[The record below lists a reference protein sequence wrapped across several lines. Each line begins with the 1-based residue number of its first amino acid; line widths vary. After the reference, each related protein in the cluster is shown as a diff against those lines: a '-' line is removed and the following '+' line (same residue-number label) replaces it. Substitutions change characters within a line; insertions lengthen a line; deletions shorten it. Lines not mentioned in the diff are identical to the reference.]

1 MGKSSGFQ
9 EMSADHCQTIILFG
23 IYPERIEMEEWRF
36 EMRETRNFMCKALL
50 CVYAFGMP
58 IAALYWVV

>member
-1 MGKSSGFQ
+1 
-9 EMSADHCQTIILFG
+9 MSADHCQTIILFG